1 MLVVSMPRRPAG
13 RAGSRAA
20 ACPGVA
26 TTSCTLHFENATTSG
41 GACADQLW
49 TLESAAVTRHLN
61 HCGRHESRCLP
72 VIIDG
77 GITSLVR
84 QCLSAEHL
92 GLTEET
98 AGLPKPALGAIAA
111 PATRDGRLAPVGLA
125 TDAGGW

>member
-1 MLVVSMPRRPAG
+1 MFVVRDARAG
-13 RAGSRAA
+13 REPCRGL
-20 ACPGVA
+20 PGRGNDVVH
-26 TTSCTLHFENATTSG
+26 TPFENATSSG

-61 HCGRHESRCLP
+61 QSGRHESRCLL

-84 QCLSAEHL
+84 QCLSAEHP

-98 AGLPKPALGAIAA
+98 AG
-111 PATRDGRLAPVGLA
+111 
-125 TDAGGW
+125 